1 MSTWTTPLRGLALV
15 VSAAIAAA
23 LAACGPAASPAESSP
38 GPAATPTIRVISP
51 PASAASR
58 SAVFGV
64 VSVTFVSA
72 DRGFALGAVACGH
85 RRCAALL
92 GTSDSGTTWRRLTAP
107 TRALGSQYSICADGR
122 PCVGQIRFATATVGY
137 AFSPALL
144 MTTDGGQHW
153 RTLARTGVSSL
164 EIAGRKVVRVAD
176 DHEGCNGKPY
186 RVESAP
192 VGSGSWHELPAPP
205 IKLIC
210 PPALYRQGARLVLA
224 GFDNQS
230 AGIPGPAQFDRSAD
244 GGATWASGRDQCGG
258 RDGYASAVALA
269 TPSTLVILC
278 EHQLVSS
285 GGSAW
290 LRVSADNGATF
301 GPDQPLP
308 AAVKVPLGEQVHYQL
323 AAATPGRFV
332 VLETTPGSYRVYRT
346 EDAGRSWSAAFAL
359 NGFALPVLTGFD
371 DPLTARIGQGD
382 VLWTTH
388 DGARSWQ
395 ASSFVRVS

>member
-1 MSTWTTPLRGLALV
+1 MSICGTLLRGLAV
-15 VSAAIAAA
+15 ITSAAITAA
-23 LAACGPAASPAESSP
+23 LAACGPAATPAPSSPA
-38 GPAATPTIRVISP
+38 PAATPASRVISP
-51 PASAASR
+51 PASAASK

-64 VSVTFVSA
+64 LSVTFISA
-72 DRGFALGAVACGH
+72 DRGFALGSVGCGH

-92 GTSDSGTTWRRLTAP
+92 GTTDGGVTWRRLTAP
-107 TRALGSQYSICADGR
+107 TRALGSQYSLCANGR
-122 PCVGQIRFATATVGY
+122 PCVGQIRFATAAVGY

-153 RTLARTGVSSL
+153 RMLARTGVSSL
-164 EIAGRKVVRVAD
+164 EIAGRTAVRIAGG
-176 DHEGCNGKPY
+176 HEGCNGLPY
-186 RVESAP
+186 RVESAA
-192 VGSGSWHELPAPP
+192 VGTDAWRNVPAPA

-210 PPALYRQGARLVLA
+210 PPALFRQGTRLVLA

-230 AGIPGPAQFDRSAD
+230 AGIPQPARLDRSAD
-244 GGATWASGRDQCGG
+244 GGASWASGADQCGG

-269 TPSTLVILC
+269 PPSTLVILC
-278 EHQLVSS
+278 QHQLVST
-285 GGSAW
+285 GRSAW

-308 AAVKVPLGEQVHYQL
+308 LAAKIPLGEEVHYQL

-332 VLETTPGSYRVYRT
+332 VLETTPDSYRVYRT

-382 VLWTTH
+382 VLRTTH
-388 DGARSWQ
+388 DGARTWQ
-395 ASSFVRVS
+395 ASSFVPVS